1 MLVQRSIPTRFDMMA
16 LTSGKM
22 HIHDMLSC
30 IPSISFEDFSIQF
43 DSIELELDQYFK

>member
-1 MLVQRSIPTRFDMMA
+1 MMA

-22 HIHDMLSC
+22 HIHDMLSR